1 VIWKSKGQH
10 SAAYCRHSRI
20 CIIPGFPLSG
30 MSALCSFKPVP
41 VGEFYQFD
49 APADLAAIPDEII
62 SLSIRID
69 PLNLHPV
76 LTINAC
82 N

>member
-1 VIWKSKGQH
+1 L
-10 SAAYCRHSRI
+10 
-20 CIIPGFPLSG
+20 GFPACL
-30 MSALCSFKPVP
+30 ALRSFNPVP
-41 VGEFYQFD
+41 AGELYQLN
-49 APADLAAIPDEII
+49 ALADLAAIPDEII

-76 LTINAC
+76 LTINAR